1 MSLTTNCN
9 RRCTLSRIKTS
20 ITSDVILFRVGLAIF
35 ASQLNNKLK
44 VLVAISTITL
54 DFLGQSQ
61 AVCRI
66 SITELIRLLIR
77 VRSLRVDT
85 RITIQFACIIRNN
98 SHNQLNGLV
107 AVTVG
112 NASVTT
118 NSFFQCIF
126 VNTRSSVVLRQVNRN
141 IALCT
146 RSSRSTCCELITS
159 NRPQCGR
166 SSRTALCHNAIA
178 YLLQSKRLLGAGA
191 STDHGIDLGDC
202 NAGMVF
208 QLSFIISMLRRKA
221 RHCHSCHHSNCYDT
235 SKQFLEFHVDSS

>member
-85 RITIQFACIIRNN
+85 VCLHHPKQ
-98 SHNQLNGLV
+98 
-107 AVTVG
+107 
-112 NASVTT
+112 
-118 NSFFQCIF
+118 
-126 VNTRSSVVLRQVNRN
+126 
-141 IALCT
+141 
-146 RSSRSTCCELITS
+146 
-159 NRPQCGR
+159 
-166 SSRTALCHNAIA
+166 
-178 YLLQSKRLLGAGA
+178 QSQPA
-191 STDHGIDLGDC
+191 
-202 NAGMVF
+202 
-208 QLSFIISMLRRKA
+208 
-221 RHCHSCHHSNCYDT
+221 
-235 SKQFLEFHVDSS
+235 